1 MWKGGKAHGQK
12 PMDYSFPL
20 NEKVRLF
27 ALKSLL
33 SARLYEEK
41 IILIEDEKIPYSKTS
56 YLHEIVSQYDTD
68 KLLFLTDFTT
78 DPNFAL
84 AQQNLRNINIFN
96 PQNFGIEP
104 LLNHDWLITT
114 TKGL

>member
-1 MWKGGKAHGQK
+1 MKPRPQKKSGRARQGNKRAPHLWKGGKAHGPK

-41 IILIEDEKIPYSKTS
+41 IILIDDEKIPYAKTVF
-56 YLHEIVSQYDTD
+56 LNEIIKQYQND
-68 KLLFLTDFTT
+68 KLLFLTDYTT
-78 DPNFAL
+78 DPNFML
-84 AQQNLRNINIFN
+84 A
-96 PQNFGIEP
+96 
-104 LLNHDWLITT
+104 
-114 TKGL
+114 